1 MEEDE
6 SVPDK
11 ESDIKPRFHRSKTH
25 NVNNKTEGEEVWIVA
40 AGIVRGNSGVGIVSS
55 GRIGVNVLVT
65 RTHCYSSADLKQCL
79 CYLYSYSMNI
89 RT

>member
-40 AGIVRGNSGVGIVSS
+40 AGIVRGNSGVGIV
-55 GRIGVNVLVT
+55 
-65 RTHCYSSADLKQCL
+65 
-79 CYLYSYSMNI
+79 
-89 RT
+89 

>member
-25 NVNNKTEGEEVWIVA
+25 NVNNKPEGEEVGFVMGW
-40 AGIVRGNSGVGIVSS
+40 GWYGLYGS
-55 GRIGVNVLVT
+55 GR
-65 RTHCYSSADLKQCL
+65 
-79 CYLYSYSMNI
+79 
-89 RT
+89 